1 MISLSNA
8 ICCFRYLKH
17 CECDK
22 DTHELGFSFNL
33 KLLSY
38 SGLVLI
44 LIELSLIQKLL
55 LQISKVCHIK
65 VASLTILLEWQ
76 AVLSIYITMSEY
88 FREKS
93 HPIL

>member
-1 MISLSNA
+1 MLKRDDVIRTLLHLTLISN
-8 ICCFRYLKH
+8 FY
-17 CECDK
+17 
-22 DTHELGFSFNL
+22 DTR
-33 KLLSY
+33 
-38 SGLVLI
+38 GLVLI

-55 LQISKVCHIK
+55 IQISKVCHIK

-93 HPIL
+93 HPIS